1 MIKKTLLLIF
11 ILASSLQALTQ
22 ELYCTVKVN
31 YQQVEGT
38 ETRVFENMERALFE
52 FVNNRKWTN
61 YNYGASERIE
71 CTMLITISER
81 TSSDQF
87 KGSINIAL
95 KRPIF
100 NSAYNSTTLN
110 YIDRDFQFEYVEFQP
125 LEFQDN
131 VFSSNLTS
139 VLAYWIY
146 VFIGIDFDT
155 FVQDGGTP
163 FYEKAESIVN
173 AAQNESYPGWKSFE
187 DQKNRYWLVENMLN
201 PSYEGIRK
209 FLYEY
214 HRKGLDLMY
223 NDATAGRAAILK
235 SLKYLETVQ
244 NQRPGLFLL
253 QLIMEA
259 KSDEF
264 VNIFSEG
271 SPAEKTQAVNI
282 LKKIDPANI
291 SKYDEIM
298 KN

>member
-1 MIKKTLLLIF
+1 MIKKSLLLIF
-11 ILASSLQALTQ
+11 LLASSLQALTQ

-38 ETRVFENMERALFE
+38 ETRVFENLERALFE
-52 FVNNRKWTN
+52 FINNRKWTN
-61 YNYGASERIE
+61 YNYGVNERIE

-131 VFSSNLTS
+131 VFAANLTS
-139 VLAYWIY
+139 VLAYWVY

-214 HRKGLDLMY
+214 HRKGLDIMY
-223 NDATAGRAAILK
+223 DDAASGRAAILK

-259 KSDEF
+259 KSDEL